1 MISHRAR
8 ELLAILR
15 DFKGYLGWER
25 ERGLLGLRVLRT
37 EDLGVRMVNEGAE
50 EQSSFSSCAPDLEK
64 VRMRLDDC
72 RRCKLWEHRK
82 NIVFGSGNEKAD
94 LVFVGEGPG
103 AEEDEA
109 GEPFVGRAGQL
120 LTRIIESIGL
130 KRDQVYIC
138 NIIKC
143 RPPQNRNPQ
152 PDEIEACEPFLSAQ
166 LQAIAPK
173 LICTLGTFATQTLL
187 QSSAPISALRGQFHA
202 HRGIPLLPTFHPAY
216 LLRNPPEKKKVWE
229 DMKMLKQ
236 EYDKLQN
243 LSS

>member
-1 MISHRAR
+1 MISHHER
-8 ELLAILR
+8 ELLEILR
-15 DFKGYLGWER
+15 DFKGYLCWQR
-25 ERGLLGLRVLRT
+25 KRGLLGLSVPRT
-37 EDLGVRMVNEGAE
+37 EEPAARIVGKVAE
-50 EQSSFSSCAPDLEK
+50 EQPSFSSCSTDLEK
-64 VRMRLDDC
+64 IRMGIGDC
-72 RRCKLWEHRK
+72 RRCKLWENRK

-120 LTRIIESIGL
+120 LTRIIESVEL

-152 PDEIEACEPFLSAQ
+152 PDEIEACEPFLAAQ
-166 LQAIAPK
+166 LQVLSPK
-173 LICTLGTFATQTLL
+173 LICALGTFAARTLL
-187 QSSAPISALRGQFHA
+187 KSSSPISALRGRFHNY
-202 HRGIPLLPTFHPAY
+202 RGIPLLATFHPAY

-236 EYDKLQN
+236 EYDRLHT
-243 LSS
+243 SSS